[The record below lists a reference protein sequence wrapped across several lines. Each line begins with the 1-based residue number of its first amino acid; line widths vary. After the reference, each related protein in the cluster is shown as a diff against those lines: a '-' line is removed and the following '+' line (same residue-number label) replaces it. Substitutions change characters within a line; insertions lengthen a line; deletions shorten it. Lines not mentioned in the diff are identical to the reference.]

1 MLKSLIKSK
10 PVNIEKKKEGTII
23 ENTKDYN
30 KIIDSLIFLRNFTA
44 PENKPLFDQ
53 VILKTICF
61 NLFG

>member
-1 MLKSLIKSK
+1 MD
-10 PVNIEKKKEGTII
+10 NIEKKKEGTII